1 MKPEDEILKEEIA
14 RLEHEVEALV
24 PFEWAPGIIVR
35 VEPIFSQV
43 DQKAENCKEGNTSQ
57 KKCPKCHLLPRQY
70 KSNPQ
75 DPLGG
80 GGPFCPKSLFD
91 LTFSPLHFGPRVGE
105 HLIRLSCLVHA
116 FGDHLEAGNTC
127 GPTHPQYQKYL
138 EKKEMIK
145 NHYMNRP
152 NDKPKVVLYRVV
164 EGGIGNSNTGGCFK

>member
-1 MKPEDEILKEEIA
+1 MDEEIA
-14 RLEHEVEALV
+14 RLQDEVRNLV
-24 PFEWAPGIIVR
+24 PFEWAPGVIVR

-43 DQKAENCKEGNTSQ
+43 DQKAENAKEKNTSQ

-80 GGPFCPKSLFD
+80 GGLGLGSFSPESLFD
-91 LTFSPLHFGPRVGE
+91 LTFSPLHFGPRCGE

-127 GPTHPQYQKYL
+127 GPTHPLYHKYL

-145 NHYMNRP
+145 SHYLNRP
-152 NDKPKVVLYRVV
+152 NGKSKVVLYRVV
-164 EGGIGNSNTGGCFK
+164 EGGVGNSNTGGCFK